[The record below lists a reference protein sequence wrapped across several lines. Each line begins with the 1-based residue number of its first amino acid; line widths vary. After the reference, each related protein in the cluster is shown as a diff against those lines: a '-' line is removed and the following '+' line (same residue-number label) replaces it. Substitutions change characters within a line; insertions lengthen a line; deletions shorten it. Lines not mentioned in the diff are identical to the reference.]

1 MIFLPFLVDFDQ
13 GGFSFIKKK
22 KAWHIGPAS
31 LCNRCAEEK
40 AKRGKVPNIDQ
51 YESMKWLDPKNLN
64 SVVHVCFGTTKKNS
78 DSQIRE
84 IVKGLEMSKQ
94 EFIWVVKKEK
104 NEQENEEIWLPC
116 GCEKRV
122 IQGWALPVLFSII

>member
-51 YESMKWLDPKNLN
+51 YECMKWLDPKNLN
-64 SVVHVCFGTTKKNS
+64 SVVHVCFGTTKKTL
-78 DSQIRE
+78 ILRY
-84 IVKGLEMSKQ
+84 VRLLK
-94 EFIWVVKKEK
+94 
-104 NEQENEEIWLPC
+104 
-116 GCEKRV
+116 
-122 IQGWALPVLFSII
+122 ALKCQNRNLSG

>member
-1 MIFLPFLVDFDQ
+1 MYALVPQ
-13 GGFSFIKKK
+13 KK
-22 KAWHIGPAS
+22 
-31 LCNRCAEEK
+31 L
-40 AKRGKVPNIDQ
+40 
-51 YESMKWLDPKNLN
+51 
-64 SVVHVCFGTTKKNS
+64 S

-94 EFIWVVKKEK
+94 EFIWLVKKEK